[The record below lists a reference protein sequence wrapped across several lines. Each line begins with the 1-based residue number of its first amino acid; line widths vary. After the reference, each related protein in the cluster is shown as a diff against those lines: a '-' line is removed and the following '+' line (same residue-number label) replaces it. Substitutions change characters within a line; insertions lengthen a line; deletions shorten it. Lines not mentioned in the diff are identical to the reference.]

1 MPAIRATIGCNI
13 VAFKVKVIG
22 LVPLASRPDRKSQ
35 SPVSEQ
41 QIDDEYDQQNTADTD
56 TAPIS
61 PPAIAETAPE
71 EEDQYY
77 NNQDQVHLFLRS
89 GFP

>member
-56 TAPIS
+56 AAAIS
-61 PPAIAETAPE
+61 PPGIAETAAE
-71 EEDQYY
+71 EEQQYENDQE
-77 NNQDQVHLFLRS
+77 QVHPFLR
-89 GFP
+89 